1 VAGWASHAEKLQP
14 FPDVTRPESAHGV
27 ESVALEIGLMSMHAK
42 DPLPGAS
49 VLQDQPLVR
58 HHPFL
63 LHPIVTVALDLVVAH
78 DELQPLLSVKLVQQ
92 IKDLPVCA
100 PDGAELPVLPQFIAI
115 SDFDVREPLLAI
127 VG

>member
-1 VAGWASHAEKLQP
+1 
-14 FPDVTRPESAHGV
+14 V
-27 ESVALEIGLMSMHAK
+27 ESVALEIGLMPVHAK
-42 DPLPGAS
+42 DPLPGAG

-63 LHPIVTVALDLVVAH
+63 LHPIVPVALDLVVAH

-92 IKDLPVCA
+92 IKYSPVCV
-100 PDGAELPVLPQFIAI
+100 PDGAELPVLPQFVAV
-115 SDFDVREPLLAI
+115 SDFDVREPLISI